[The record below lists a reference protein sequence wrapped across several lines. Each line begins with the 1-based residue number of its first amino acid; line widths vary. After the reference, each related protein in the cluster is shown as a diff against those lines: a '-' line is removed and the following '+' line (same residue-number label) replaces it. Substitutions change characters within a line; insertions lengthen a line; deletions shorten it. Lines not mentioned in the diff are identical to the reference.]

1 MFKFLSPAPSDSECE
16 LRPNRAGRCR
26 SGCRRSRGQ
35 TKRSFS
41 WVPIHA
47 LGAGANRGVGTL
59 ALLPARRGCLVTPTL
74 HPLPAL
80 TSAHGAAAPGT
91 ERGRGPEPAA
101 GGARAHLRHGE
112 SWRAAD
118 PGPGRCFLRL
128 PGDRRR
134 LGRAGQRT
142 AGGGARRQ
150 GRGGGGSQAG
160 WHLREYRGPRAASA
174 TRLLPDLC
182 AGVPGA
188 SLLGGP
194 GSREMAG
201 KRKKRGRPATQH
213 RCNAKESQAFKPSL
227 AVRHASP
234 YGGVLHLA
242 LEPEK
247 HETASGK
254 LLVAWASGE
263 D

>member
-1 MFKFLSPAPSDSECE
+1 MFKFLSPVLPPATLNVSQGLTGLGS
-16 LRPNRAGRCR
+16 AGAGAGEAGGKQNVRFLGSRSTRC
-26 SGCRRSRGQ
+26 
-35 TKRSFS
+35 
-41 WVPIHA
+41 
-47 LGAGANRGVGTL
+47 GAGANRGVGTL
-59 ALLPARRGCLVTPTL
+59 ALRPARRGCLVTPTL
-74 HPLPAL
+74 HPLPAR

-160 WHLREYRGPRAASA
+160 WHLREYRGPRTAPAA
-174 TRLLPDLC
+174 RLLPDLG

-201 KRKKRGRPATQH
+201 KRKKEAGRPRHTGAVL
-213 RCNAKESQAFKPSL
+213 RKAKH
-227 AVRHASP
+227 VSP
-234 YGGVLHLA
+234 A
-242 LEPEK
+242 
-247 HETASGK
+247 
-254 LLVAWASGE
+254 
-263 D
+263 